1 MAKAKAQARTGPA
14 EAAPRHLLPG
24 SKTLL
29 PCGVDPGIAGGFGML
44 CDDNILMAERVC
56 GTKVKLQELEGSHK
70 KLTAKDKRKKRY
82 VDGTLAPSNS
92 RLFNAVVMQDVIQR
106 AVKRARELGFAGIY
120 VAIESP
126 QTLIG
131 KSSPA
136 SYLVT
141 GGCFHTWIYVLES
154 NAIKWGCVAPAHWKD
169 GLKLTSDKNL
179 SVAKLIEWLPS
190 AVHVRLSADV
200 RLVDDHNVAEAVLLA
215 HWLRQYCPRRLETT
229 YVPR

>member
-1 MAKAKAQARTGPA
+1 MAKAEKRTGPA
-14 EAAPRHLLPG
+14 EPAERRILLN
-24 SKTLL
+24 KDLLL
-29 PCGVDPGIAGGFGML
+29 PCGIDPGIAGGFGML
-44 CDDNILMAERVC
+44 CDDEILVAEKIV
-56 GTKVKLQELEGSHK
+56 GTKVSMHTLEGSHK
-70 KLTAKDKRKKRY
+70 KLTAKDKSKKRY

-92 RLFNAVVMQDVIQR
+92 RMFNAVVMQEVVQKALAMARQR
-106 AVKRARELGFAGIY
+106 GFAGIY

-179 SVAKLIEWLPS
+179 SLAKLVEWLPS
-190 AVHVRLSADV
+190 AVNVRLSAGV
-200 RLVDDHNVAEAVLLA
+200 RLVDEHNVAEAVLLA
-215 HWLRQYCPRRLETT
+215 HWLRQYCPRRLEAN